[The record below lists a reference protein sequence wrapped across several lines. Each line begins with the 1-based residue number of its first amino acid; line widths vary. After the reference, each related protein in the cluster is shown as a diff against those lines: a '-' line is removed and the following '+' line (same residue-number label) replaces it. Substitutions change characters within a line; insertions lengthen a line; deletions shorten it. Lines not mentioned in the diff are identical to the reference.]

1 MSGSTADFFVP
12 QNGDWAAEAIETLF
26 ETDGVLS
33 TAIGLY
39 NFIFASIGGV
49 VLLWLLI
56 RVVMETGQHG
66 SIAGK
71 NSEIWFPIRFVVTVG
86 LLAPLPPVGL
96 NSAEYVVIGVAKM
109 GVAAGSKV
117 WDTAVEYNAKM
128 KPLVVPVTPEV
139 RDLAGGLFMIEV
151 CREVQ
156 RLSAQATGGTTI
168 QEVDASD
175 RSFQRYSYD
184 GTSAAGG
191 VRGQC
196 GAVAFER
203 GVEKSDV
210 STSSGAV
217 KILKAHA
224 EAARTLQAA
233 LAPAAKQLADQL
245 LPPFSSGKPSGPSID
260 ITSLM
265 RTYTAKV
272 MAAAGEE
279 VATGNSRLEK
289 YEASATA
296 GGWVRAGA
304 WGISLMQANQVLI
317 EAVNNV
323 PEVSAPRYDWWS
335 GEVYQ
340 TERAAM
346 QAAAQWWAETYA
358 QKATTDW
365 DAYNATANTNSAYKL
380 TSIFDVARYK
390 YIYDTFLLSGSEN
403 PLSEMTS
410 LGHTIIDAVWISA
423 VSYSTL
429 RAAAAATDGAKTTI
443 IGKIVNKVAPVSAV
457 AKGVGEFLAAMAP
470 IFWVLVF
477 SLLGA
482 GIMMA
487 YALPLTPALIWMYAV
502 ARYFMRIFLTVIG
515 ANVWALAHL
524 ELEGEGLGH
533 RASHGYVFLLDLL
546 IRPMIMTLSLVGGY
560 AALWLFGQLF
570 AMTYFEAIRN
580 TITGHHAG
588 ITGLVTYTVIG
599 AMALMTLCH
608 IAMQGVSEGCDYVL
622 GMATWHL
629 GTGGAAAGADEQQTS
644 QKVGA
649 GAHQA
654 QQAIQGG
661 VGKPGHSAG
670 GMGGVENG
678 NPGASPG
685 HSMQNSLP
693 GEIGRPRE

>member
-1 MSGSTADFFVP
+1 
-12 QNGDWAAEAIETLF
+12 
-26 ETDGVLS
+26 
-33 TAIGLY
+33 
-39 NFIFASIGGV
+39 
-49 VLLWLLI
+49 
-56 RVVMETGQHG
+56 
-66 SIAGK
+66 
-71 NSEIWFPIRFVVTVG
+71 
-86 LLAPLPPVGL
+86 
-96 NSAEYVVIGVAKM
+96 
-109 GVAAGSKV
+109 
-117 WDTAVEYNAKM
+117 
-128 KPLVVPVTPEV
+128 
-139 RDLAGGLFMIEV
+139 
-151 CREVQ
+151 
-156 RLSAQATGGTTI
+156 
-168 QEVDASD
+168 
-175 RSFQRYSYD
+175 
-184 GTSAAGG
+184 
-191 VRGQC
+191 
-196 GAVAFER
+196 
-203 GVEKSDV
+203 
-210 STSSGAV
+210 
-217 KILKAHA
+217 
-224 EAARTLQAA
+224 
-233 LAPAAKQLADQL
+233 
-245 LPPFSSGKPSGPSID
+245 
-260 ITSLM
+260 
-265 RTYTAKV
+265 
-272 MAAAGEE
+272 
-279 VATGNSRLEK
+279 
-289 YEASATA
+289 
-296 GGWVRAGA
+296 
-304 WGISLMQANQVLI
+304 MQANQVLI